1 MAGPAPR
8 CSVTVGPMS
17 AESAHLLPI
26 YRDRQYQRL
35 WTLGMSVGLI
45 RWAEILAYAVFT
57 YEQTRS
63 ALWVASLMM
72 LRMLPLALLGVSLG
86 ALAARLSRRK
96 VLLAG
101 QAGLLAITLVLLL
114 LSFQGWIEVWHLA
127 LASALSG
134 VLWACDMPMRRG
146 LMGDIAGPDRVAQ
159 AMSLDAVATS
169 ACRLM
174 GPGLGGLI
182 IAQGG
187 LTGVF
192 VCLALLYLP
201 GLLALALLREPPTT
215 LVTDV
220 KPLSALLVGGF
231 QAARSSPLLLAA
243 LWLTLLFNLFA
254 WPVLSMVPVIGQERL
269 RLDPQ
274 GVGLL
279 ASLEGVGA
287 LTAAMLMSVFAAR
300 LRHGLVFLVAVVS
313 FMVLQLLLAWS
324 EQVLLTGAALL
335 LLGGVQTGF
344 AIMQSTLAYTAAPPQ
359 RRAEAMGLMTMCI
372 GVSPLGFLGVGA
384 LAERLGAPNA
394 IWVCGICGLLGVALS
409 WPLCRACVRDQAVAR
424 IETKL

>member
-1 MAGPAPR
+1 
-8 CSVTVGPMS
+8 MS
-17 AESAHLLPI
+17 AQSAHLLPI

-146 LMGDIAGPDRVAQ
+146 LMGDIAGPDRA
-159 AMSLDAVATS
+159 
-169 ACRLM
+169 
-174 GPGLGGLI
+174 
-182 IAQGG
+182 
-187 LTGVF
+187 
-192 VCLALLYLP
+192 
-201 GLLALALLREPPTT
+201 
-215 LVTDV
+215 
-220 KPLSALLVGGF
+220 
-231 QAARSSPLLLAA
+231 
-243 LWLTLLFNLFA
+243 LFA

-409 WPLCRACVRDQAVAR
+409 WPLCRACVRDQAVAP